1 VPYPWNLDSE
11 LLASSQFTS
20 DGRIRELFK
29 MADEGLLVSL
39 VCARHE
45 RQAAVDQAERLAL
58 ENLMLARR
66 AAELERRLEDLRAA
80 NASSGLSGL
89 LGWSAPP
96 PSHDDLDAELQAR
109 ADENLQLQHAI
120 FEQQREHEQQRKLHM
135 HLCDADVALL
145 RRALGEAEEEAENA
159 RAGIAAAIA
168 ERVRERTEQ
177 RANVDALHAVCYELQ
192 LKCKTTLDEL
202 DENTKLIERLR
213 ERDLEHRRWRARLR
227 HAWRDEQAR
236 AEAEAAA
243 LAAAQ
248 AADAAAPATAPV
260 AAADELR
267 LLAHAAEVLSE
278 GERGG
283 GGEGGGGKG
292 GGGEGGGGEG
302 GCGEGGR
309 GRSRQ
314 AARVSSSAT
323 GGSTLGVG
331 IEVAALRAAL
341 LEADA
346 SRTAAERRADIAT
359 EELALSSERFQQQIG
374 MLSDALAEQNA
385 KEEVRRMRQL
395 ELREQRAAAER
406 AAAAGVRAAAAPS
419 LPLRQQHAQKQ
430 HGQQQRQE
438 QLALVPAA
446 DADRADKLKAVDE
459 VAAAGGMRGLASWAV
474 DTVGSVSSAAVGTAT
489 TPLTALGGLGGLTE
503 SMSVAAMR
511 RATRT

>member
-1 VPYPWNLDSE
+1 
-11 LLASSQFTS
+11 
-20 DGRIRELFK
+20 

-120 FEQQREHEQQRKLHM
+120 FEQQREHEQERKLHM

-248 AADAAAPATAPV
+248 AADAAAPATDPV

-292 GGGEGGGGEG
+292 GGGEGGG
-302 GCGEGGR
+302 GEGGR

-438 QLALVPAA
+438 QQALVPSA
-446 DADRADKLKAVDE
+446 DAHRADKLSGAIDE

>member
-1 VPYPWNLDSE
+1 MAEDG
-11 LLASSQFTS
+11 LLA
-20 DGRIRELFK
+20 
-29 MADEGLLVSL
+29 SL

-96 PSHDDLDAELQAR
+96 PSHDALDAELQAR

-135 HLCDADVALL
+135 HRCDADVALL
-145 RRALGEAEEEAENA
+145 QRALGEAEEEAENA
-159 RAGIAAAIA
+159 RAGIAAATA

-236 AEAEAAA
+236 AEA
-243 LAAAQ
+243 Q
-248 AADAAAPATAPV
+248 AANAAAPA
-260 AAADELR
+260 AAADEPR
-267 LLAHAAEVLSE
+267 LLAHAAEDFSD
-278 GERGG
+278 GERV
-283 GGEGGGGKG
+283 GEGGEG

-302 GCGEGGR
+302 GGGEGGR

-314 AARVSSSAT
+314 AARGSSSETA
-323 GGSTLGVG
+323 GSTLGVG
-331 IEVAALRAAL
+331 VEVAALRAAL
-341 LEADA
+341 WEADA

-359 EELALSSERFQQQIG
+359 EELVLSSERFQQQIG
-374 MLSDALAEQNA
+374 MLSDVLAEQHA
-385 KEEVRRMRQL
+385 KEEIRRIRQL

-419 LPLRQQHAQKQ
+419 VPLRQQHAQKQ
-430 HGQQQRQE
+430 HEQQRQ
-438 QLALVPAA
+438 QQQALVPAA
-446 DADRADKLKAVDE
+446 DADRADKLFVAIDE

-489 TPLTALGGLGGLTE
+489 APLTALGGLGGLTE

>member
-1 VPYPWNLDSE
+1 
-11 LLASSQFTS
+11 
-20 DGRIRELFK
+20 

-159 RAGIAAAIA
+159 RAGIAAAIS

-227 HAWRDEQAR
+227 RAWRDEQAR

-302 GCGEGGR
+302 GGGEGGEGGEGGR

-430 HGQQQRQE
+430 HRQQQRQE
-438 QLALVPAA
+438 QQALVPSA
-446 DADRADKLKAVDE
+446 DAHRADKLSGAIDE

-489 TPLTALGGLGGLTE
+489 APLTALGGLGGLTE

>member
-1 VPYPWNLDSE
+1 
-11 LLASSQFTS
+11 
-20 DGRIRELFK
+20 

-248 AADAAAPATAPV
+248 AADAAAPATDPV

-302 GCGEGGR
+302 GGGEGGGGEGGR

-374 MLSDALAEQNA
+374 MLSDALAEQHA

>member
-1 VPYPWNLDSE
+1 
-11 LLASSQFTS
+11 
-20 DGRIRELFK
+20 

-135 HLCDADVALL
+135 HLCDADMALL

-227 HAWRDEQAR
+227 RAWRDEQAR

-302 GCGEGGR
+302 GCG
-309 GRSRQ
+309 RSRQ

-323 GGSTLGVG
+323 GGVG